1 MIQRVQSIFLLLVAI
16 SMIVMNFFPLWEKV
30 DMDKGEKATLGTYEL
45 KYERFNEQT
54 SDIEVVSQSGTY
66 YIALLSVIAAAL
78 AAYSIFRYDNR
89 LTQIKLGAL
98 NSLIIGGTLG
108 VTVYFIFD
116 AETLLLPQQQGNYLP
131 GFYFTAA
138 ALFFN
143 ALANRFIRR
152 DERLVRSADRIR

>member
-1 MIQRVQSIFLLLVAI
+1 MIQRVQSIFLLGVALCLV
-16 SMIVMNFFPLWEKV
+16 VMNFLPLWEKLDLV
-30 DMDKGEKATLGTYEL
+30 NNEKLTLETYQLTHEKLNPTSNEIEL
-45 KYERFNEQT
+45 VGQT
-54 SDIEVVSQSGTY
+54 DTY
-66 YIALLSVIAAAL
+66 YIMILGLIAAGIAL
-78 AAYSIFRYDNR
+78 YSIFRYDNR
-89 LTQIKLGAL
+89 LTQMKLGAL

-116 AETLLLPQQQGNYLP
+116 AEKMLLPQMQGNYLP